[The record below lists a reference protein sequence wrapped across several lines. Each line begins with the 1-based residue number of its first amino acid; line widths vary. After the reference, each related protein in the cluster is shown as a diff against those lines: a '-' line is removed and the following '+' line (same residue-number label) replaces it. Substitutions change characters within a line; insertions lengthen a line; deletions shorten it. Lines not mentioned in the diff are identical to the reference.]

1 MDGVVLLHGM
11 RACESAL
18 TVRVFVLVEACV
30 VVGSITAKFFEGQ
43 NNARFFFGYF
53 CSYSLGTLVQYY
65 CFFLFFWRHIALNGS
80 EERYGGRSV
89 ENGK

>member
-18 TVRVFVLVEACV
+18 TVRAFVLVEACV

-43 NNARFFFGYF
+43 NNARFF
-53 CSYSLGTLVQYY
+53 
-65 CFFLFFWRHIALNGS
+65 
-80 EERYGGRSV
+80 SV
-89 ENGK
+89 IFVRIR